1 MHCRKPFTSV
11 TLFFFLSCCNV
22 FTLWSLWMLAVIYL
36 PASAIWN
43 ADGFI
48 LKVKMPNLFC
58 LCRGAGCT
66 WDSCWSKV
74 TLDTCRPLTQ
84 LCLVKI
90 SVALRLVSLLSGTGE
105 PTSFLRVVCL
115 FSLCCFMYWNIVVKI
130 AGWGVMNVFKDLPL
144 KEAFFSSPWWSPPI
158 FLFCVRLSH
167 CSYPQRPL
175 VQTCQHMCQCNEIK
189 WHGL

>member
-1 MHCRKPFTSV
+1 
-11 TLFFFLSCCNV
+11 
-22 FTLWSLWMLAVIYL
+22 MLAVIYL

-48 LKVKMPNLFC
+48 LKVKMPNLFY
-58 LCRGAGCT
+58 LCREAGCT

-90 SVALRLVSLLSGTGE
+90 SVALQLVSLFSGTGE

-115 FSLCCFMYWNIVVKI
+115 FSLCCFMYCNIVVKI

-144 KEAFFSSPWWSPPI
+144 KEAFFPVLGGHHPFSCSVCASLIVPI
-158 FLFCVRLSH
+158 H
-167 CSYPQRPL
+167 KGPL
-175 VQTCQHMCQCNEIK
+175 CKPVSICASAMR
-189 WHGL
+189 